1 LRHSPLPLSS
11 QGRRAFA
18 RRIRFAVPLSQAI
31 TPDAHRPPTQEQI
44 ARARTMYAEGFAV
57 SRILA
62 YCDMSIGTLY
72 YWLDG
77 GPLEAEGPR
86 LPPIP
91 RRRDVIGRRRR
102 KLKGDPVSLNA
113 RLWRTCERQARDI
126 EERLRKRQGAPAE
139 RDLRMLALL
148 VRALRDLAM
157 FDAAHA
163 MAPERAG
170 APSPE
175 EADARRAELMRRLE
189 AMRLHH
195 EAMQARSAAAPPVG
209 PA

>member
-1 LRHSPLPLSS
+1 MPLSRS
-11 QGRRAFA
+11 
-18 RRIRFAVPLSQAI
+18 I

-77 GPLEAEGPR
+77 GPQEGPPSSLGATSGR
-86 LPPIP
+86 PDVDGGPVVTTALPPIP

-163 MAPERAG
+163 PAPERAG
-170 APSPE
+170 EPSPE
-175 EADARRAELMRRLE
+175 DADARRAELMRRLE

-195 EAMQARSAAAPPVG
+195 EEMQARSAAAPAVG